1 MRVLHITNSYGGT
14 AVYTNLY
21 TAIDQNSDT
30 EQWVYVPLN
39 SRNHNRVGNM
49 MIDFRNKGAQ
59 IHYAT
64 ILKSYH
70 SYLYGSK
77 INTIVKDIE
86 RTFDMKKVDMI
97 HASTLCLDGAVAYKL
112 SKKYGI
118 PYIVA
123 VRNTDV
129 HTYYDKLFWRKPF
142 FTKVLLKAEKV
153 VFISPKYKENFLIHQ
168 VPASKR
174 ALAESKMTVIPNG
187 VSKVFLENKNTTKKE
202 LGNEFK
208 LIFVAA
214 FYHGKGLVETIQ
226 AIDKLRAKGIKVS
239 LNAIGKG
246 LPNRP
251 QDCEYIKKV
260 ETLADGKNWIK
271 LQPFKKPQEIIEE
284 MHQSDAFVMVSSPET
299 FGLVYV
305 EALTQ
310 RLPIIYAHNEGF
322 DGFYK
327 DGFVGYPAL
336 AGSVN
341 SIAEAIENLIKN
353 YGTIAENISIL
364 ALEKDFEWNNIGMK
378 YLKMYNEIVTRK

>member
-1 MRVLHITNSYGGT
+1 MRILHITNSYGGT

-39 SRNHNRVGNM
+39 SRNHSRVGNM
-49 MIDFRNKGAQ
+49 MIDFRNKGSK

-64 ILKSYH
+64 VLKRYH
-70 SYLYGSK
+70 AVLYGTK
-77 INTIVKDIE
+77 ICTIVKDIE

-97 HASTLCLDGAVAYKL
+97 HASTLCLDGAVAFEL
-112 SKKYGI
+112 SKRYGI
-118 PYIVA
+118 PYILA

-129 HTYYDKLFWRKPF
+129 HTYYCKLIWRKPY
-142 FTKVLLKAEKV
+142 FTKVLLNAKKV
-153 VFISPKYKENFLIHQ
+153 VFISPKYKENFLINQ
-168 VPASKR
+168 VPVSQR
-174 ALAESKMTVIPNG
+174 TLAEAKMIVIPNG
-187 VSKVFLENKNTTKKE
+187 VNKIFIDNKNTAKKE
-202 LGNEFK
+202 FADELK

-214 FYHGKGLVETIQ
+214 FYDGKGLVETIQ
-226 AIDKLRAKGIKVS
+226 AIDKLRAKGKMIS

-251 QDCEYIKKV
+251 QEGEYIKKV
-260 ETLADGKNWIK
+260 EALAEGKEWIK

-284 MHQSDAFVMVSSPET
+284 MRQSDAFVMVSSPET

-327 DGFVGYPAL
+327 DGFAGYPAH
-336 AGSVN
+336 AGNVD
-341 SIAEAIENLIKN
+341 SIAEAIENVIKD
-353 YGTIAENISIL
+353 YDTIAENITTL
-364 ALEKDFEWNNIGMK
+364 DLDQDFEWNNIGKK
-378 YLKMYNEIVTRK
+378 YLNIYNKIVTKQ

>member
-39 SRNHNRVGNM
+39 SRNHSRVGNM
-49 MIDFRNKGAQ
+49 MIDFRNNGSQ

-64 ILKSYH
+64 ILKRYH
-70 SYLYGSK
+70 SYIYGAK
-77 INTIVKDIE
+77 ISTIVKDIE
-86 RTFDMKKVDMI
+86 RTFDMKQVDMI
-97 HASTLCLDGAVAYKL
+97 HASTLCLDGAAAYEL

-129 HTYYDKLFWRKPF
+129 TIYYNKLLWRKKYF
-142 FTKVLLKAEKV
+142 NKVLLNAEIA

-174 ALAESKMTVIPNG
+174 ALAEAKMMVIPNG
-187 VSKVFLENKNTTKKE
+187 VNKVFLENKNTAKKE
-202 LGNEFK
+202 LADELK

-214 FYHGKGLVETIQ
+214 FYDGKGLVETIQ
-226 AIDKLRAKGIKVS
+226 AIDKLRAKGQKIS

-251 QDCEYIKKV
+251 QDGEYIKKV
-260 ETLADGKNWIK
+260 EALAEGKDWIK

-284 MHQSDAFVMVSSPET
+284 MRQSDAFVMVSSPET

-327 DGFVGYPAL
+327 DGFAGYPAH
-336 AGSVN
+336 AGNVD

-353 YGTIAENISIL
+353 YDTIAKNICTL
-364 ALEKDFEWNNIGMK
+364 DLDTDFEWNNIGKK
-378 YLKMYNEIVTRK
+378 YLNMYNEIVSKK

>member
-39 SRNHNRVGNM
+39 SRNHSRVGNM
-49 MIDFRNKGAQ
+49 MIDFRNKDSK

-64 ILKSYH
+64 ILKRYH
-70 SYLYGSK
+70 SYLYGAK
-77 INTIVKDIE
+77 ISTIVKDIE
-86 RTFDMKKVDMI
+86 RTFDMKQVDMI
-97 HASTLCLDGAVAYKL
+97 HASTLCLDGAAAYEL

-129 HTYYDKLFWRKPF
+129 NTYYDKLFWRKPY
-142 FTKVLLKAEKV
+142 FTKVLLNAEKV

-168 VPASKR
+168 VPAIKR
-174 ALAESKMTVIPNG
+174 DLAESKMTVIPNG
-187 VSKVFLENKNTTKKE
+187 VNKVFLENKNTAKRKQ
-202 LGNEFK
+202 GNEFK

-214 FYHGKGLVETIQ
+214 FYEGKGLIETIQ
-226 AIDKLRAKGIKVS
+226 AIDKLRAKGMKIS

-251 QDCEYIKKV
+251 QDGEYIKKV
-260 ETLADGKNWIK
+260 ETLAEDKDWIK

-284 MHQSDAFVMVSSPET
+284 MRQSDAFVMVSSPET

-310 RLPIIYAHNEGF
+310 RLPIIYAQNEGF
-322 DGFYK
+322 DGFYP
-327 DGFVGYPAL
+327 DGFVGYPAE
-336 AGSVN
+336 GGNVE
-341 SIAEAIENLIKN
+341 SIAEKIENLIKN
-353 YGTIAENISIL
+353 YGHIS
-364 ALEKDFEWNNIGMK
+364 ANVCSLELDKDFEWNNIGNK
-378 YLKMYNEIVTRK
+378 YINIYKSIAK

>member
-39 SRNHNRVGNM
+39 SRNHSRVGNM
-49 MIDFRNKGAQ
+49 MIDFRNKGSQ

-64 ILKSYH
+64 ILKRYH
-70 SYLYGSK
+70 SYLYGAK
-77 INTIVKDIE
+77 ISTIVKDIE
-86 RTFDMKKVDMI
+86 RTFDMKQVDLI
-97 HASTLCLDGAVAYKL
+97 HASTLCLDGAAAYEL
-112 SKKYGI
+112 NKKYGV

-129 HTYYDKLFWRKPF
+129 HTYYDKLFWRKPY
-142 FTKVLLKAEKV
+142 FTKILLSAEKV
-153 VFISPKYKENFLIHQ
+153 VFISPKYKENFLMHQ
-168 VPASKR
+168 VPARKR
-174 ALAESKMTVIPNG
+174 ALAEKKMMVIPNG
-187 VSKVFLENKNTTKKE
+187 VNKVFLENKNTIKKE
-202 LGNEFK
+202 FGDEFK

-214 FYHGKGLVETIQ
+214 FYDGKGLVETIQ
-226 AIDKLRAKGIKVS
+226 AIDKLRAKGMKIS

-251 QDCEYIKKV
+251 QDGEYIKKV
-260 ETLADGKNWIK
+260 ELLAEGKDWIT

-284 MHQSDAFVMVSSPET
+284 MRQSDAFVMVSSPET

-310 RLPIIYAHNEGF
+310 RLPIIYAHDEGF

-327 DGFVGYPAL
+327 NGFAGYPAH
-336 AGSVN
+336 AGSVV

-353 YGTIAENISIL
+353 YDTIAKNITTL
-364 ALEKDFEWNNIGMK
+364 DLDKDFEWNKIGMK
-378 YLKMYNEIVTRK
+378 YLNMYNEIVTKK

>member
-39 SRNHNRVGNM
+39 SRNHSRVGNM
-49 MIDFRNKGAQ
+49 MIDFQNKGSQ

-64 ILKSYH
+64 VLKSYH
-70 SYLYGSK
+70 AFLYGAK
-77 INTIVKDIE
+77 ISTIVKDIE
-86 RTFDMKKVDMI
+86 CTFNMKKIDMI
-97 HASTLCLDGAVAYKL
+97 HASTLCLDGAAAYEL
-112 SKKYGI
+112 SKKYCI

-129 HTYYDKLFWRKPF
+129 HTYYDKLIWRKPY
-142 FTKVLLKAEKV
+142 FTKVLLNSEKV
-153 VFISPKYKENFLIHQ
+153 VFISPKYKENFLINQ
-168 VPASKR
+168 VPASKLT
-174 ALAESKMTVIPNG
+174 LAEEKMTVIPNG
-187 VSKVFLENKNTTKKE
+187 VNNVFLQNKNTAMRK
-202 LGNEFK
+202 LDDDFK

-214 FYHGKGLVETIQ
+214 FYDGKGLIETIQ
-226 AIDKLRAKGIKVS
+226 AIDKLRSKGMKIS

-251 QDCEYIKKV
+251 QDGEYIKKV
-260 ETLADGKNWIK
+260 EALAEGKNWIK

-284 MHQSDAFVMVSSPET
+284 MRLSDAFVMVSSPET

-327 DGFVGYPAL
+327 DGFAGYPAH
-336 AGSVN
+336 AGNVD

-353 YGTIAENISIL
+353 YDTIAENINTL
-364 ALEKDFEWNNIGMK
+364 DLDKDFEWNKIGMK
-378 YLKMYNEIVTRK
+378 YLKMYNEVVAKK